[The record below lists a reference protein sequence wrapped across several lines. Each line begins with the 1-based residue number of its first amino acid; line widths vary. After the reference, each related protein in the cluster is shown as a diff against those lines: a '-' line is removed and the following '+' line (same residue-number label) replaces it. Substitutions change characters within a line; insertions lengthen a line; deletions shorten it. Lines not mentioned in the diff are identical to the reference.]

1 MARQR
6 GGTPRRRHPFAGDR
20 LLSVCNSLGLTSV
33 PLASSNDRAR
43 PAGADQPAA
52 ARTASHAGASY
63 ATRTSVTVTGTPV
76 ANTAPSTAAQRRQ
89 TMVRARRVALSM
101 KGRGKSLVKKARR
114 ITSDTKRQLV
124 QKLTNLE
131 QRYDLSRSAVAGAVT
146 STVMNVLCGS
156 LILGATS
163 LVVAGVSV
171 ALAER
176 MRNRRWGRTR
186 STSTTT
192 IRASYLGP
200 SGRSFLVQEGGQRGA
215 SEYVHRR
222 QRSG

>member
-6 GGTPRRRHPFAGDR
+6 GGTPRRRRPFAGDR
-20 LLSVCNSLGLTSV
+20 LLSMCNSLGLTSV

-43 PAGADQPAA
+43 PAGAELAEPEPAA
-52 ARTASHAGASY
+52 ARTASHAGASN
-63 ATRTSVTVTGTPV
+63 ATRTSVTVTGT
-76 ANTAPSTAAQRRQ
+76 PSTAAQRRQ

-101 KGRGKSLVKKARR
+101 KGRGKAMVKKARR
-114 ITSDTKRQLV
+114 ITSDAKRQLA
-124 QKLTNLE
+124 QKLVNLE
-131 QRYDLSRSAVAGAVT
+131 LRYDLSRSAATGAIT
-146 STVMNVLCGS
+146 STVMNVLRGS

-200 SGRSFLVQEGGQRGA
+200 SGRSFLVQEGGQQGG
-215 SEYVHRR
+215 SEYVYRR
-222 QRSG
+222 QR

>member
-6 GGTPRRRHPFAGDR
+6 GGTPRRRRPFAGDR

-33 PLASSNDRAR
+33 PLTSGSSNDRAR
-43 PAGADQPAA
+43 PAGAEQPAA
-52 ARTASHAGASY
+52 ARTASHAGASN
-63 ATRTSVTVTGTPV
+63 ATRTSVTVTGT
-76 ANTAPSTAAQRRQ
+76 PSTAAQRRQ

-101 KGRGKSLVKKARR
+101 KGRGKAMVKKARR
-114 ITSDTKRQLV
+114 ITSDAKRQLA
-124 QKLTNLE
+124 QKLVNLE
-131 QRYDLSRSAVAGAVT
+131 LRYDLSRSAATGAIT

-186 STSTTT
+186 STATS
-192 IRASYLGP
+192 RASYLGP
-200 SGRSFLVQEGGQRGA
+200 SGRSFLVQEGGQYGA
-215 SEYVHRR
+215 NEYVYRR
-222 QRSG
+222 QR